1 MRAEDELR
9 AHAARESMPLGLLFP
24 VDGALPSLEEEL
36 GRWTGACVHH
46 LSAELVAINRGVTA
60 TLERQFAALKE
71 VYRGLKL
78 LVALA
83 ALLMG
88 MVGVGWVMSV
98 RG

>member
-1 MRAEDELR
+1 
-9 AHAARESMPLGLLFP
+9 MPLGLLFP

-36 GRWTGACVHH
+36 GRRTGACVHH

-88 MVGVGWVMSV
+88 RVRVGWVMSV